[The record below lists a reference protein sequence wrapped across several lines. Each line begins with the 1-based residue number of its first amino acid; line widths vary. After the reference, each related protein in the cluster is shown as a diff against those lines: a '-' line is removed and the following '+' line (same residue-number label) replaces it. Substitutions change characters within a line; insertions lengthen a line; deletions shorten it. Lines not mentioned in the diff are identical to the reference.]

1 MLWYLDL
8 RDLAEAQ
15 RYFFEEERVES
26 SGETN
31 MMLSKRMDSAKE
43 KDYLI
48 ELVIQAKGRAARPNP
63 TLIMPCFTGS
73 SQHTTF
79 IAVARPENYIGTEV

>member
-63 TLIMPCFTGS
+63 SLSCHVLRALDST
-73 SQHTTF
+73 
-79 IAVARPENYIGTEV
+79 